1 MFIRVDATAALPGS
15 APLDALR
22 QQAGRDPQAQVK
34 EAARQFE
41 ALLMQELLKT
51 MRSGSLGA
59 DWLEN
64 SATQMGRELLD
75 GQFAQQMSGQPRGL
89 SELIARQLEQQLGT
103 SALSADATQALAAM
117 PLRPSRP
124 SAQAE
129 KTPPATGPANPA
141 IERAQDFVRQHQQA
155 ARIAQAETGIP
166 ATFIIGQAAHETGWG
181 RHEIRHADGSPS
193 HNLFGI
199 KAGGSWQGKVARVT
213 TTEYIDGKAHK
224 QVASFRA
231 YDSYEDAFRDYAAL
245 IKNSPRYADVME
257 KGKTVHG
264 FAQGLQSAGYATDPA
279 YAAKLGRVINMAL
292 QLQRAQTG

>member
-1 MFIRVDATAALPGS
+1 MSIRADSTTALPGAAS
-15 APLDALR
+15 LDALR

-64 SATQMGRELLD
+64 SATEMGREMLD

-103 SALSADATQALAAM
+103 AALTPEASQALAAT
-117 PLRPSRP
+117 PLRPFQP
-124 SAQAE
+124 KGQAG
-129 KTPPATGPANPA
+129 PAPAASGPAT
-141 IERAQDFVRQHQQA
+141 ERAQGFVQQHEQA
-155 ARIAQAETGIP
+155 ARVAEAETGIP

-213 TTEYIDGKAHK
+213 TTEYVDGKPRK

-231 YDSYEDAFRDYAAL
+231 YDSYEEAFRDYAAL
-245 IKNSPRYADVME
+245 IKNSPRYAQVIE
-257 KGKTVHG
+257 QGQTVRG

-292 QLQRAQTG
+292 QLQRAQT

>member
-1 MFIRVDATAALPGS
+1 MSIRADATTALPGAAS
-15 APLDALR
+15 LDAIR
-22 QQAGRDPQAQVK
+22 QQAGRDPQTQVK

-64 SATQMGRELLD
+64 SATEMGRELLD

-103 SALSADATQALAAM
+103 AAVSPETAKALASA
-117 PLRPSRP
+117 PLRPFQQPVTGAAKAGATAPVSEG
-124 SAQAE
+124 AQ
-129 KTPPATGPANPA
+129 G
-141 IERAQDFVRQHQQA
+141 FVQQHQEA
-155 ARIAQAETGIP
+155 ARIAEAATGIP
-166 ATFIIGQAAHETGWG
+166 ATFILGQAAHETGWG
-181 RHEIRHADGSPS
+181 RHEIRHADGTPS

-199 KAGGSWQGKVARVT
+199 KAGGGWTGKVARVT
-213 TTEYIDGKAHK
+213 TTEYIDGQPRK

-231 YDSYEDAFRDYAAL
+231 YDSYEQAFRDYAAL
-245 IKNSPRYADVME
+245 IKNSPRYAQVIE
-257 KGKTVHG
+257 QGQTVRG
-264 FAQGLQSAGYATDPA
+264 FAQGLQNAGYATDPA

-292 QLQRAQTG
+292 QLQRAQT